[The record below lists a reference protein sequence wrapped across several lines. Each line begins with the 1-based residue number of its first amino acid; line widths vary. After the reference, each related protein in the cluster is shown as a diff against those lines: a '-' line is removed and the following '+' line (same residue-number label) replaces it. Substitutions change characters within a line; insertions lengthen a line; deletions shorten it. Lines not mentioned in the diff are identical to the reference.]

1 MKKFTSI
8 LLALCLCLSVC
19 AVFAACSKAHEHSF
33 ATEWS
38 KDATHHWHACTGE
51 ECTDVAD
58 KAEHTWNAGE
68 ITTPATATADGIK
81 TFTCTA
87 CGATKTEAVQL
98 VTTVT
103 KDEWDAFMANVN
115 YTLVA
120 DLYDAEG
127 VASET
132 MTVMT
137 TETATATITEG
148 MSIYTALQ
156 DGVWYGIMGEGDEY
170 FGFPMEGEDVE
181 DVSLGTYLLGEYP
194 GYEEWSYDAE
204 KKAYYKVGDAEDD
217 FVAYLYF
224 EDGVATHLEVDEDG
238 EKTVITVSAVG
249 TTTINV
255 PEFEIYDF
263 GDYE

>member
-19 AVFAACSKAHEHSF
+19 VVFAACSKAHEHSF

-51 ECTDVAD
+51 GCTDVAD

-81 TFTCTA
+81 TFTCSA
-87 CGATKTEAVQL
+87 CGATKTESVQL

-103 KDEWDAFMANVN
+103 KEQWDAFMANKN
-115 YTLVA
+115 YTIIA
-120 DLYDAEG
+120 KLYDADG
-127 VASET
+127 VLSET
-132 MTVMT
+132 MSVMV
-137 TETATATITEG
+137 TETATCSTSGG
-148 MSIYTALQ
+148 MSVYTSLQ
-156 DGVWYGIMGEGDEY
+156 DGVWYGIMGEGDSY
-170 FGFPMEGEDVE
+170 FGYPMEEYPSE
-181 DVSLGTYLLGEYP
+181 ITLGANLLGEYP
-194 GYEEWSYDAE
+194 DFALWTYDAE
-204 KKAYYKVGDAEDD
+204 KKAYCLKGDAKDD

-238 EKTVITVSAVG
+238 EKTVITVSAIG
-249 TTTINV
+249 KTTVTL